1 MFSFFAKKKTI
12 IMKMRVHHSECYQQ
26 YYAAPAA
33 ASHALVAPAAASPA
47 LDAQVTSLVNGKCV
61 AQAGQRSA
69 GMALEGLR

>member
-1 MFSFFAKKKTI
+1 
-12 IMKMRVHHSECYQQ
+12 MRVHHSECCHQ

-33 ASHALVAPAAASPA
+33 ASHALVAPAAASHA
-47 LDAQVTSLVNGKCV
+47 LVAQLTSLNGKCV

>member
-12 IMKMRVHHSECYQQ
+12 IMKMRVHHSECYHQ

-33 ASHALVAPAAASPA
+33 ASPALV
-47 LDAQVTSLVNGKCV
+47 AQVTSLVNGKCV